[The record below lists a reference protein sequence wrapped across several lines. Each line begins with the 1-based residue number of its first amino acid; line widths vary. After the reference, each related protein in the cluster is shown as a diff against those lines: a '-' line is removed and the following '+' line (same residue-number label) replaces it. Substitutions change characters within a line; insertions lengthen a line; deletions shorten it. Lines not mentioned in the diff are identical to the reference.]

1 MTLEEITA
9 VMNESDLIRIM
20 KDNNE
25 IYAGYLGCLVYEE
38 TYGKIKALVV
48 EKLSVTLDVTHR
60 KYKELGL
67 MRPLHPEQ
75 TQDYKFSDLQTT
87 LYRTIILKSED

>member
-38 TYGKIKALVV
+38 TYGKI
-48 EKLSVTLDVTHR
+48 R